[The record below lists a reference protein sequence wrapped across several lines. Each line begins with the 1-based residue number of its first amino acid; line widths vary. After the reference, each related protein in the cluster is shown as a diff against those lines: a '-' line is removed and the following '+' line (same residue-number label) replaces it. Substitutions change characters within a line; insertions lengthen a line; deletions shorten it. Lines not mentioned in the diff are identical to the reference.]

1 MEWQEINKWPWE
13 KKQEYKKS
21 RQTSGLFCILIQN
34 IYSNITVKGLL
45 HILYVVNLHSQ
56 PSLANILLG
65 LIYLFLNLCITTQQK
80 IIHTICNVSPLLYRT
95 RLHLATFIGHS
106 LPSQTNTSLF
116 CTLCPHSC
124 ASGKNFPVGHL
135 SQIVLGQA

>member
-21 RQTSGLFCILIQN
+21 RQTLGLFCILIQN

-45 HILYVVNLHSQ
+45 HILHVVNLHSQ

-65 LIYLFLNLCITTQQK
+65 LIYLFLNLCITTQ
-80 IIHTICNVSPLLYRT
+80 
-95 RLHLATFIGHS
+95 
-106 LPSQTNTSLF
+106 
-116 CTLCPHSC
+116 
-124 ASGKNFPVGHL
+124 
-135 SQIVLGQA
+135 

>member
-21 RQTSGLFCILIQN
+21 RQTLGLFCILIQN

-65 LIYLFLNLCITTQQK
+65 LIYLFLNLCITTQ
-80 IIHTICNVSPLLYRT
+80 
-95 RLHLATFIGHS
+95 
-106 LPSQTNTSLF
+106 
-116 CTLCPHSC
+116 
-124 ASGKNFPVGHL
+124 
-135 SQIVLGQA
+135 